1 LPGLKVGLMPRQ
13 EKAIRTS
20 KGAAREMICINMNG
34 AIGLSIF
41 FACILFLTILV
52 YPAFSQEVIL
62 SMHENYTLENCT
74 LQVEDIDSQAAKVW
88 VLIKAGN
95 GPSLSMVLGIN
106 ETLSCGRMTLMVK
119 RFYAGE
125 SADLVCL
132 KIDGKSISG

>member
-1 LPGLKVGLMPRQ
+1 
-13 EKAIRTS
+13 
-20 KGAAREMICINMNG
+20 MICINMNG

-62 SMHENYTLENCT
+62 SMHENFTLENCT

-88 VLIKAGN
+88 LLILAGQE
-95 GPSLSMVLGIN
+95 PSLSMVLGTN
-106 ETLSCGRMTLMVK
+106 DSLNCGNLTLMVR

-125 SADLVCL
+125 SNDLVCL
-132 KIDGKSISG
+132 KINGTEQDALGQKLRA